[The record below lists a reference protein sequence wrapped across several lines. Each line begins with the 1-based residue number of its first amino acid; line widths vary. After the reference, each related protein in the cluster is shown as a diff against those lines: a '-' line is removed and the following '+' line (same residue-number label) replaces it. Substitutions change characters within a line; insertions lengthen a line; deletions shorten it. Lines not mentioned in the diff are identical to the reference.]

1 MPRVRF
7 QTDQQLRARPSE
19 SSGERASE
27 PKSWFWPTNWPT
39 SSGAIVILES
49 ETLNF
54 RSPGVGAPPARYFTP
69 RASAS
74 KARGTGRVVREST
87 PPQDPKAPVP
97 EQRRPIPADRA
108 E

>member
-1 MPRVRF
+1 MR
-7 QTDQQLRARPSE
+7 SE
-19 SSGERASE
+19 IQIFNPPAERGSVLA
-27 PKSWFWPTNWPT
+27 K
-39 SSGAIVILES
+39 AIVILES
-49 ETLNF
+49 ETLSF

-74 KARGTGRVVREST
+74 KARGTARVVREST

-108 E
+108 ESPGRRERPAHGWP